1 MKYGRHQIDK
11 AGDIIMLAK
20 DSNEYN
26 KALKIIN
33 EWRTLHLTALDAL
46 QKEVVP
52 LLTNHEIAILLTS
65 NRLKRI
71 TSILYK
77 LDINPEMHLG
87 GMQDIGG
94 LRIVVNNVEDLK
106 SCQQILT
113 NKVPKSFDL
122 VKIMDYVQKP
132 KESGYRSIHFIYKYR
147 SDNKDVDGAKVEM
160 QIRTK
165 LQHSWAMAVETAG
178 LITNTQLKSSMGSE
192 EWLNFFKIVSSL
204 FAIKEKQPILKAH
217 IEKGYDM
224 YDLMKLLYIAN
235 IEHNHSNTL
244 KALRVTGIHAKRENF
259 KNGYYI
265 LNINF
270 QSKIVKITAFSKE
283 QENEASVAYSELE
296 KGIIDK
302 NNAIVLVSVPKMKEL
317 QQAYPSYFLN
327 TNEFLLAIDIM
338 MANYKKINIQ
348 HACKENK

>member
-11 AGDIIMLAK
+11 AGRIIMSAK
-20 DSNEYN
+20 DNDEYN
-26 KALKIIN
+26 KALEKIN

-46 QKEVVP
+46 QKEIIP
-52 LLTNHEIAILLTS
+52 LLTTHKIAIFLTS
-65 NRLKRI
+65 RRLKRI

-94 LRIVVNNVEDLK
+94 FRIVLNNVKDLK
-106 SCQQILT
+106 CCQQILMKET
-113 NKVPKSFDL
+113 PQSFDFI
-122 VKIMDYVQKP
+122 KIMDYVKEP
-132 KESGYRSIHFIYKYR
+132 KESGYRSIHFIYKYK
-147 SDNKDVDGAKVEM
+147 SKNKDIDGAKVEL

-178 LITNTQLKSSMGSE
+178 LITSTPLKSSLGSD

-217 IEKGYDM
+217 IEKGYNM
-224 YDLMKLLYIAN
+224 YDLMKLLYTAN
-235 IEHNHSNTL
+235 LEHNHSNTL
-244 KALRVTGIHAKRENF
+244 KILRVTGIQAKKENF

-270 QSKIVKITAFSKE
+270 QSRIVQITTFSKE
-283 QENEASVAYSELE
+283 QETEASIAYSELE
-296 KGIIDK
+296 KRIMDK
-302 NNAIVLVSVPKMKEL
+302 NNAVVLVSVPKMKEL
-317 QQAYPSYFLN
+317 QEAYPSYFLN
-327 TNEFLLAIDIM
+327 TTEFLQAIDTMIE
-338 MANYKKINIQ
+338 NCKKINLIS
-348 HACKENK
+348 